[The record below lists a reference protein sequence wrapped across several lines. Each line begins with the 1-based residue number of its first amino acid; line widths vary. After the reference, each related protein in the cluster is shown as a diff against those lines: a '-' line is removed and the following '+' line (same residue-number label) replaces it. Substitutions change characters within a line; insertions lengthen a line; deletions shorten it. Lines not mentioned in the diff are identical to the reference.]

1 MENLF
6 PSIGLTIV
14 GTIFLIMIIAVYSSK
29 KKFNS
34 FQNTIYRIMLVV
46 TFIQLLLEFVCVY
59 TMSTRELYPLLNEI
73 LCRAYLIGCIVWV
86 DFLVIYIWNLGETE
100 RKRDTIFNI
109 VVFIVNIVC
118 IAIAVCLPITYSPY
132 NSDKLYVIGGAAAY
146 GLYIASF
153 FVMIVV
159 LFKLLLNKEK
169 ISIVQ
174 KAPIYFTFVFFVVI
188 LVFQLIY
195 VDFNDLTYI
204 FAFAVITIYFTL
216 ENQDNKLLNDLE
228 KSKEKARLAN
238 TAKTEFLSNMSHE
251 IRTPMNTILGFS
263 ESLLNQKKLTK
274 ELVKEDAKNIYDAS
288 KNLLDLINN
297 ILDIS
302 RIESDKE
309 ILEIKEYDTESI
321 LFEVSSV
328 ISSKINKNSVE
339 FKINADENIPK
350 KLKGDYSKIVKIL
363 NGIIINAIKYT
374 NYGKI
379 TLDMNY
385 KIKDEKCMLS
395 FIVSNT
401 GHAMK
406 YEEFNKDF
414 NDFVKLGNSNQNNI
428 DSVALGL
435 IISKRLVSMLD
446 GTIEFENEVGKG
458 TKYYINIGQDVID
471 KKPIG
476 NIFDKISDT
485 KDIYINLTGKKALV
499 VDDNKI
505 NLKLAS
511 RILSQYGF
519 DVAVASSG
527 AECINLVKENKYD
540 MIFLDHMMPEMD
552 GIETMGILKSSGY
565 SIPPVIAL
573 TANSYDGLRKKY
585 LDAGFSDYLSK
596 PINYKELNKLLIK
609 YFRSEVE

>member
-1 MENLF
+1 
-6 PSIGLTIV
+6 
-14 GTIFLIMIIAVYSSK
+14 
-29 KKFNS
+29 
-34 FQNTIYRIMLVV
+34 
-46 TFIQLLLEFVCVY
+46 
-59 TMSTRELYPLLNEI
+59 
-73 LCRAYLIGCIVWV
+73 
-86 DFLVIYIWNLGETE
+86 
-100 RKRDTIFNI
+100 
-109 VVFIVNIVC
+109 
-118 IAIAVCLPITYSPY
+118 
-132 NSDKLYVIGGAAAY
+132 
-146 GLYIASF
+146 
-153 FVMIVV
+153 
-159 LFKLLLNKEK
+159 
-169 ISIVQ
+169 
-174 KAPIYFTFVFFVVI
+174 
-188 LVFQLIY
+188 
-195 VDFNDLTYI
+195 
-204 FAFAVITIYFTL
+204 
-216 ENQDNKLLNDLE
+216 
-228 KSKEKARLAN
+228 
-238 TAKTEFLSNMSHE
+238 
-251 IRTPMNTILGFS
+251 
-263 ESLLNQKKLTK
+263 
-274 ELVKEDAKNIYDAS
+274 
-288 KNLLDLINN
+288 
-297 ILDIS
+297 
-302 RIESDKE
+302 
-309 ILEIKEYDTESI
+309 
-321 LFEVSSV
+321 
-328 ISSKINKNSVE
+328 
-339 FKINADENIPK
+339 
-350 KLKGDYSKIVKIL
+350 
-363 NGIIINAIKYT
+363 
-374 NYGKI
+374 
-379 TLDMNY
+379 
-385 KIKDEKCMLS
+385 
-395 FIVSNT
+395 
-401 GHAMK
+401 MK

-446 GTIEFENEVGKG
+446 GTIDFENEVGKG

-519 DVAVASSG
+519 DVVVASSG